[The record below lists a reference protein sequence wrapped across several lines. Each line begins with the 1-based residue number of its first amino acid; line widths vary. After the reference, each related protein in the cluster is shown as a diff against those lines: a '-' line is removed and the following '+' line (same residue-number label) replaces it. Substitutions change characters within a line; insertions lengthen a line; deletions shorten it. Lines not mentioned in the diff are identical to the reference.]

1 MTATL
6 APALACCN
14 GVTGP
19 RSGGPNRSTQIGI
32 LFTCG
37 EAAGPRKAQVVVVVV
52 VGGPNWVSCVSYS
65 PSLQILF
72 GVGSNPPV
80 YSTKLCHYKFT
91 SGWDPPLSNKI
102 SLRGMGSSANISD
115 FLKRSLSPWVYFFLK
130 LYCYSRRSLNKVCSC
145 LVKELFQKT
154 DFAWRPHAFIAL
166 GGFKKVII
174 ITRPGLPLCLYTLL
188 QEGT

>member
-1 MTATL
+1 MGWQGHGQVDPTGAHRL
-6 APALACCN
+6 VFFLPAAKPLVLERPKLLLWWWWGDRIEWVVYLIAP
-14 GVTGP
+14 
-19 RSGGPNRSTQIGI
+19 
-32 LFTCG
+32 
-37 EAAGPRKAQVVVVVV
+37 
-52 VGGPNWVSCVSYS
+52 
-65 PSLQILF
+65 
-72 GVGSNPPV
+72 
-80 YSTKLCHYKFT
+80 HYKFS
-91 SGWDPPLSNKI
+91 SGWDPILQFIQPNFVTINSLWGGIRLSQI
-102 SLRGMGSSANISD
+102 RFLFGVGSSANISD